1 MISISISTLSF
12 RHQPLLASQ
21 STSLQDPPSGNEAP
35 FKTRV
40 LMDRIL
46 IHCTSGAARATR
58 GYSLACKHRDSNN
71 TSNVQRVQITFKPN
85 DVASCPTDFVLHER
99 LWDNF
104 THRLCDKKRDSANLL
119 IRLFFR
125 PSSIADAAIS
135 IFVLISRRV
144 RRQREGERERK
155 REIYIYIQEKGDRNH
170 QSIDL
175 IVS

>member
-1 MISISISTLSF
+1 
-12 RHQPLLASQ
+12 
-21 STSLQDPPSGNEAP
+21 
-35 FKTRV
+35 
-40 LMDRIL
+40 
-46 IHCTSGAARATR
+46 
-58 GYSLACKHRDSNN
+58 
-71 TSNVQRVQITFKPN
+71 
-85 DVASCPTDFVLHER
+85 
-99 LWDNF
+99 
-104 THRLCDKKRDSANLL
+104 LL